1 MLRKLA
7 VGLLALFFLGGA
19 AMAANEPVTVDFW
32 HAMSSGHQPNLQKLV
47 DDFMAE
53 YPYITV
59 TLTYQG
65 SYNTLQGKIT
75 AAIAAGNLPT
85 IAQVYENWVTPI
97 ESILYPIGLHMT
109 MMEINDI
116 VDGLVPSNTFNG
128 VLTTV
133 PFNKSIMVLYYNVD
147 LIPTPPATWAEF
159 YDLAQTLTVDFDG
172 DGVIDRYG
180 TALRPASNP
189 EQFLVFL
196 NQAGGSILNADWT
209 EVTINDAA
217 GMAAIQYCGSL
228 IPYTYVTSEYI
239 SDHMG
244 QIAMFMDTSAGYGYN
259 RDGAANLQAPYTP
272 YRVGV
277 AMLPAGP
284 VTQGSMIQGTNLA
297 VFDVPNQ
304 TQAQKDAAVLLARF
318 LLRAENTVFWA
329 MKSGY
334 QPVTKSA
341 YETQTWKDFVA
352 ANPYQQAMSAQML
365 LGFSQ
370 ILHPSY
376 GDMRT
381 ILSSTFDEIMRSAV
395 TPLDG
400 LSSMAEEIGAV
411 LEE

>member
-1 MLRKLA
+1 MLRKLV
-7 VGLLALFFLGGA
+7 VGMLALFFLGAA
-19 AMAANEPVTVDFW
+19 AMAANEPVTIEFW
-32 HAMSSGHQPNLQKLV
+32 HAMSSGHQPNLQALI
-47 DDFMAE
+47 DGFQAE
-53 YPYITV
+53 NPYITV

-65 SYNTLQGKIT
+65 SYSSLQGKIN
-75 AAIAAGNLPT
+75 AAVAAGNLPT

-97 ESILYPIGLHMT
+97 QSILYPIGPHMT
-109 MMEINDI
+109 MMEVGDI
-116 VDGLVPSNTFNG
+116 IDGLVPSNTYNG

-133 PFNKSIMVLYYNVD
+133 PFNKSIMVLYYNTTLV
-147 LIPTPPATWAEF
+147 PTPPTTWAEF
-159 YDLAQTLTVDFDG
+159 YDLAKTLTVDTDG
-172 DGVIDRYG
+172 DGTIDRYG
-180 TALRPASNP
+180 TALRPAANP
-189 EQFLVFL
+189 EQFLTFL
-196 NQAGGSILNADWT
+196 DQAGGSILNADWT
-209 EVTINDAA
+209 DVAVNDAA

-244 QIAMFMDTSAGYGYN
+244 QVAMFLDTSAGYNYN
-259 RDGAANLQAPYTP
+259 KKGAENLQAPYTP
-272 YRVGV
+272 YTIGV
-277 AMLPAGP
+277 AMLPVGP

-329 MKSGY
+329 IKSGY

-341 YETQTWKDFVA
+341 YEQQTWIDFVA

-370 ILHPSY
+370 IVHPNY

-381 ILSSTFDEIMRSAV
+381 ILSTKFDEIMRGA
-395 TPLDG
+395 TGALDG
-400 LSSMAEEIGAV
+400 LNSMAEEIEP
-411 LEE
+411 LLSE

>member
-1 MLRKLA
+1 MLRKLV
-7 VGLLALFFLGGA
+7 VGMLALLTLGAA
-19 AMAANEPVTVDFW
+19 AMAANEPVTIDFW
-32 HAMSSGHQPNLQKLV
+32 HAMSSGHQPNLQALI
-47 DDFMAE
+47 DGFTAE

-59 TLTYQG
+59 VPTYQG
-65 SYNTLQGKIT
+65 SYSSLQGKIN
-75 AAIAAGNLPT
+75 AAVAAGNLPT
-85 IAQVYENWVTPI
+85 IAQVYENWVTPLA
-97 ESILYPIGLHMT
+97 SILYPIGPHMT
-109 MMEINDI
+109 MMEVDDI
-116 VDGLVPSNTFNG
+116 VDGLVPSNTYNG

-133 PFNKSIMVLYYNVD
+133 PFNKSIMVLYYNAD
-147 LIPTPPATWAEF
+147 LIPNPPTTWAEF
-159 YDLAQTLTVDFDG
+159 YDICKTLTVDLDG

-180 TALRPASNP
+180 TALRPAANP

-196 NQAGGSILNADWT
+196 DQAGGSILSGDWT

-244 QIAMFMDTSAGYGYN
+244 QVAMFIDTSAGYNYN
-259 RDGAANLQAPYTP
+259 KNGAANLQAPYTP
-272 YRVGV
+272 YNLGV

-284 VTQGSMIQGTNLA
+284 ATQGSMIQGTNLA

-304 TQAQKDAAVLLARF
+304 TQAQKDAAVLLARY

-341 YETQTWKDFVA
+341 YQTQTWIDFVA

-370 ILHPSY
+370 ILHPNY

-381 ILSSTFDEIMRSAV
+381 ILSTKFDEIMRGA
-395 TPLDG
+395 TAPLDG
-400 LSSMAEEIGAV
+400 LNGMAEEIAPL

>member
-1 MLRKLA
+1 MLRKLV
-7 VGLLALFFLGGA
+7 VGMLALLFLGA
-19 AMAANEPVTVDFW
+19 AAAAANDPVTIDFW
-32 HAMSSGHQPNLQKLV
+32 HAMSSAHQPNLQKLV
-47 DDFMAE
+47 TDFMAE
-53 YPYITV
+53 YPHITV

-65 SYNTLQGKIT
+65 SYSQLQSKIN
-75 AAIAAGNLPT
+75 AAVQAGNLPT

-97 ESILYPIGLHMT
+97 QSILYPIGPHMT
-109 MMEINDI
+109 MLEVNDI
-116 VDGLVPSNTFNG
+116 VDGLVPSNTYNG

-133 PFNKSIMVLYYNVD
+133 PFNKSIMVLYYNAD
-147 LIPTPPATWAEF
+147 LIPNPPTTWAEF
-159 YDLAQTLTVDFDG
+159 YDLAKTLTVDTNADG
-172 DGVIDRYG
+172 TIDRYG
-180 TALRPASNP
+180 TALRPAANP

-209 EVTINDAA
+209 DVTINDAA
-217 GMAAIQYCGSL
+217 GMAAIQFLGSL
-228 IPYTYVTSEYI
+228 IPYTFVTSEYL
-239 SDHMG
+239 SNHMG
-244 QIAMFMDTSAGYGYN
+244 KIAMFIDTSAGYNYN
-259 RDGAANLQAPYTP
+259 RDGAANLQAPFTP

-284 VTQGSMIQGTNLA
+284 ATQGSMIQGTNLA
-297 VFDVPNQ
+297 VFNVPNQ

-341 YETQTWKDFVA
+341 YELQAWKDFVA

-370 ILHPSY
+370 ILHPNY

-381 ILSSTFDEIMRSAV
+381 ILSTKFDEIMRGAV
-395 TPLDG
+395 SPLDG
-400 LSSMAEEIGAV
+400 LNSMAEEIRP
-411 LEE
+411 LLSE

>member
-1 MLRKLA
+1 MLRKVF
-7 VGLLALFFLGGA
+7 VGLLALVVLGTA
-19 AMAANEPVTVDFW
+19 ALAANEPVTIDFW
-32 HAMSSGHQPNLQKLV
+32 HAMSSGHQPNLQALV
-47 DDFMAE
+47 DAFTAE

-65 SYNTLQGKIT
+65 SYSSLQGKIN
-75 AAIAAGNLPT
+75 AAVAAGNLPT
-85 IAQVYENWVTPI
+85 LAQVYENWVTPI
-97 ESILYPIGLHMT
+97 QSILYPIGPYMT
-109 MMEINDI
+109 MMEVNDI
-116 VDGLVPSNTFNG
+116 IDGLIPSNTYNG

-133 PFNKSIMVLYYNVD
+133 PFNKSIMVLYYNTD
-147 LIPTPPATWAEF
+147 LIPNPPTTWAEF
-159 YDLAQTLTVDFDG
+159 YDIAKMLTVDLDNDG
-172 DGVIDRYG
+172 TIDRYG
-180 TALRPASNP
+180 TALRPAANP
-189 EQFLVFL
+189 EQLLVFL
-196 NQAGGSILNADWT
+196 DQAGGSILNADWT
-209 EVTINDAA
+209 EVTINNAE

-244 QIAMFMDTSAGYGYN
+244 QVAMFIDTSAGYNYN
-259 RDGAANLQAPYTP
+259 KKGAENLQAPYTP
-272 YRVGV
+272 YQLGV

-297 VFDVPNQ
+297 VFNVPNQ

-341 YETQTWKDFVA
+341 YELQAWKDFVA

-370 ILHPSY
+370 ILHPNY

-381 ILSSTFDEIMRSAV
+381 ILSTKFDEIMRSAV
-395 TPLDG
+395 SPLDG
-400 LSSMAEEIGAV
+400 LNQMAEEIEP
-411 LEE
+411 LLTE

>member
-1 MLRKLA
+1 MLRKLV
-7 VGLLALFFLGGA
+7 VGMLALLFLGVA
-19 AMAANEPVTVDFW
+19 AMAANEPVTIDFW
-32 HAMSSGHQPNLQKLV
+32 HAMSSGHQPNLQALV
-47 DDFMAE
+47 DGFTAE

-65 SYNTLQGKIT
+65 SYSALQGKIN
-75 AAIAAGNLPT
+75 AAVAAGNLPT
-85 IAQVYENWVTPI
+85 IAQVYENWVTPL
-97 ESILYPIGLHMT
+97 ESILYPIGPHMT
-109 MMEINDI
+109 MMEVGDI
-116 VDGLVPSNTFNG
+116 VDGLVPSNTYNG

-133 PFNKSIMVLYYNVD
+133 PFNKSIMVLYYNAD
-147 LIPTPPATWAEF
+147 LIPTPPTTWAEF
-159 YDLAQTLTVDFDG
+159 YDLAKTLTVDLDN

-180 TALRPASNP
+180 TALRPAANP

-196 NQAGGSILNADWT
+196 NQAGGSLLNADWT
-209 EVTINDAA
+209 EVTVNDAA

-228 IPYTYVTSEYI
+228 IPYTYITSEYI

-244 QIAMFMDTSAGYGYN
+244 QVAMFLDTSAGYSYN
-259 RDGAANLQAPYTP
+259 KKGAANLQAPYTP
-272 YRVGV
+272 YSLGV
-277 AMLPAGP
+277 SMLPAGP
-284 VTQGSMIQGTNLA
+284 ATQGSMIQGTNLA
-297 VFDVPNQ
+297 VFNVPNQ

-352 ANPYQQAMSAQML
+352 ANSYQQAMSAQML

-370 ILHPSY
+370 ILHPNY

-381 ILSSTFDEIMRSAV
+381 ILSTKFDEIMRGATS
-395 TPLDG
+395 PLDG
-400 LSSMAEEIGAV
+400 LNSMAEEIEP
-411 LEE
+411 LLSE